1 MRCSAVVLAGGR
13 SRRMGACKA
22 LEPFRGRPLVL
33 WAVVALSKICDDVV
47 VPVRRGWG
55 RRIGA
60 ALPRGARVVEDGH
73 PGLGP
78 VGGLEAGFRAAS
90 REWVAVAP
98 CDSPMVEPRLYK
110 MLLAEAR
117 RSDGA
122 VPFVGGFPEPLHG
135 VYRREP
141 MLRAL
146 EAVISEGGGSVR
158 DAVRLVDFKRVGP
171 RRLFRADPLK
181 RTFWNLGTK
190 RALRKAEAA
199 AANLR

>member
-1 MRCSAVVLAGGR
+1 VVLAGGR

-22 LEPFRGRPLVL
+22 LEPFWGRPLVL
-33 WAVVALSKICDDVV
+33 WAVEALSGICDEVV
-47 VPVRRGWG
+47 VPVRRGWA

-60 ALPRGARVVEDGH
+60 ALPRGARVVEDTH

-90 REWVAVAP
+90 RDWVAVAP
-98 CDSPMVEPRLYK
+98 CDSPLVEPRLYK
-110 MLLAEAR
+110 MLFAEAR
-117 RSDGA
+117 SSDGA

-135 VYRREP
+135 VYRRGP

-146 EAVISEGGGSVR
+146 ETVISEGGGSVR

-171 RRLFRADPLK
+171 RLLFRADPMK

-190 RALRKAEAA
+190 GALRKAEAA
-199 AANLR
+199 AEDLR